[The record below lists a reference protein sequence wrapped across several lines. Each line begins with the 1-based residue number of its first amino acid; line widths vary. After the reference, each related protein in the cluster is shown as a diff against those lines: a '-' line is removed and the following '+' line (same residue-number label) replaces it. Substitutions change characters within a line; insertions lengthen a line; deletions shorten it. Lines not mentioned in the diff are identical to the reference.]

1 MKRIIFIISFI
12 LTSIIA
18 NAQTGCDVIITSN
31 FESQCVLTTEKDD
44 ALKENEGLMLACKES
59 QVEYYADT
67 SSYVITYNWT
77 VLGASSYTLINNGAG
92 VRVNWSNGN
101 TGQIKVQVITQDGS
115 ICEAIKY
122 ITLIEKPQ
130 IASSSTPNYRWE
142 NGVKVIEVCLGET
155 VTFTNESTTSS
166 TDIAGHFWKS
176 IYSSAST
183 ENYTIENIIQET
195 KVTHKIVN
203 NCGCEDEELYEI
215 RILEGQK
222 LELSCYGTVC
232 EGTEVTYEVLNSNCN
247 QYNWFV
253 EGGIIKSGQG
263 YPKITIEWG
272 NPQSGYGIL
281 GLDGSLCGEGYC
293 PKPVSVKIPIITDN
307 AEISGQTTAC
317 VGDAVVYSLQ
327 LWGSTKYTWAITPQQ
342 GVYQSQYENANETL
356 IQFNT
361 PGVYYLNANYN
372 CDFLECGPFTSQTK
386 IITVKEKL
394 EIKNERENI
403 CLGQSATFTLNH
415 NSIAATWKVYNA
427 NNQQIYTAQI
437 DTLVYTPNQAGKYK
451 ITAEHP
457 NYCNVAEFNINVK
470 NPPPAPTINDT
481 LYVCPNASVLL
492 QATPASPLYS
502 LVWKSLCSTPE
513 TEGTG
518 NEFTVQYLGDTCNV
532 EVYHYDKEVGCLST
546 TSSNFTLVDFNLL
559 PTTLPTSGITVCMGS
574 TIEYMNDE
582 VPNQSPEVLY
592 EWDIDSA
599 YAATVIGDKT
609 KNNTSILVNNSTLS
623 SFNIILKRKYC
634 TDLVDSITIPVTIVS
649 PPPAPTITP
658 SPIPSVCVNTPVTLT
673 GNGAITNNNE
683 DFSWSIDGDARVYND
698 LRTITHSFSV
708 SGIHN
713 IELSYHPYSVC
724 PAAKVNATINII
736 PSPIFS
742 LHNNN
747 NISVNVVSH
756 DGGYYTSY
764 SWTINGVP
772 SNNTTSTLTGVQ
784 EGDYICCTVTN
795 SSGCSSEECITI
807 QEGVN
812 PPDCDT
818 IHIIYNG
825 DSICSK
831 QRITVS
837 AIDNPTQNPVRW
849 VVSPSNLQHL
859 INRIGINDA
868 EITFK
873 EVGIYTIIGYV
884 SDGSNCYISNAI
896 NVTIPVILDFDVEYN
911 CTLPNLGIK
920 ITDKSKYYPSVP
932 TRIFNTY
939 SQTGSLTMNSSQTIG
954 ILPMALPPTSIIQD
968 TVILTV
974 GGCTLKKAITL
985 YPKITSATITSTY
998 NNNSCQNVPSQ
1009 LTVNVNPT
1017 TSAFKSCTW
1026 NFGDGST
1033 NTSTTN
1039 VIDHTFPMG
1048 NNQAPYYTYN
1058 VSAVV
1063 TDENNCSVPTPTIII
1078 KLYGNQLATSKLST
1092 PPLFSPICPGLP
1104 ITITYSPNLQTTP
1117 SSTYLWN
1124 LTPPTNNSNTYLT
1137 YKTDDYYVRATSN
1150 IGCIGEAMINVPFKN
1165 KPNAFITCNNEYCL
1179 NDKIELLGDAGAG
1192 NITYNWDVIAPDNS
1206 YEQYSTPN
1214 ISFIATQA
1222 GNYSI
1227 SLTVDNG
1234 ECYNTYIKYIDV
1246 WSSSNPPTIN
1256 FAGNQCIHQPPVVL
1270 GANAPN
1276 GETIHWS
1283 NGVSNSTAHYYSPGV
1298 ALAYY
1303 YDQHGCKSKE
1313 AKKIIPSAPNFDA
1326 LLTGCYKRCKIDI
1339 PPFLNVYSISK
1350 DSINWHWLLDQTQIA
1365 NGYKDY
1371 LFSPLTLPLNGF
1383 GRYNLDVMYNN
1394 NICNTV
1400 SPSLV
1405 IEEED
1410 CPCEG
1415 IDIKVTSKQ
1424 HLEECRIIYDV
1435 EVEICNNGYSEA
1447 CLEDLFANT
1456 EGINILHIDNFPL
1469 NISPGQCEI
1478 IKFSFEV
1485 LNPLSNSASFRIYDA
1500 CNKCYI
1506 DFSIDINV
1514 EILDCEEEMILEY
1527 VELYPDFSSQTMA
1540 YFKFGIH
1547 FPNNPQ
1553 AIFRVWSEPSQ
1564 VLNYN
1569 FDQGGARIDGLA
1581 MFDRNLLEQLAERGE
1596 KVCFHVLMCKDN
1608 VIREC
1613 VICIGAKEL
1622 LNMIIENG
1630 FKSSPIQN
1638 ENKEE
1643 GKANSQQINSPYL
1656 VPNPASTYVKVEGIE
1671 KDNISEILLIDM
1683 QGKNIQK
1690 VSETDILDIQKAL
1703 KGTYIVRV
1711 ISKDSKVYYL
1721 KLIKN

>member
-1 MKRIIFIISFI
+1 M
-12 LTSIIA
+12 
-18 NAQTGCDVIITSN
+18 
-31 FESQCVLTTEKDD
+31 
-44 ALKENEGLMLACKES
+44 
-59 QVEYYADT
+59 
-67 SSYVITYNWT
+67 
-77 VLGASSYTLINNGAG
+77 
-92 VRVNWSNGN
+92 
-101 TGQIKVQVITQDGS
+101 
-115 ICEAIKY
+115 
-122 ITLIEKPQ
+122 
-130 IASSSTPNYRWE
+130 
-142 NGVKVIEVCLGET
+142 
-155 VTFTNESTTSS
+155 
-166 TDIAGHFWKS
+166 
-176 IYSSAST
+176 
-183 ENYTIENIIQET
+183 
-195 KVTHKIVN
+195 
-203 NCGCEDEELYEI
+203 
-215 RILEGQK
+215 
-222 LELSCYGTVC
+222 
-232 EGTEVTYEVLNSNCN
+232 
-247 QYNWFV
+247 
-253 EGGIIKSGQG
+253 
-263 YPKITIEWG
+263 
-272 NPQSGYGIL
+272 
-281 GLDGSLCGEGYC
+281 
-293 PKPVSVKIPIITDN
+293 
-307 AEISGQTTAC
+307 
-317 VGDAVVYSLQ
+317 
-327 LWGSTKYTWAITPQQ
+327 
-342 GVYQSQYENANETL
+342 
-356 IQFNT
+356 
-361 PGVYYLNANYN
+361 
-372 CDFLECGPFTSQTK
+372 
-386 IITVKEKL
+386 
-394 EIKNERENI
+394 
-403 CLGQSATFTLNH
+403 
-415 NSIAATWKVYNA
+415 
-427 NNQQIYTAQI
+427 
-437 DTLVYTPNQAGKYK
+437 
-451 ITAEHP
+451 
-457 NYCNVAEFNINVK
+457 
-470 NPPPAPTINDT
+470 
-481 LYVCPNASVLL
+481 
-492 QATPASPLYS
+492 
-502 LVWKSLCSTPE
+502 
-513 TEGTG
+513 
-518 NEFTVQYLGDTCNV
+518 
-532 EVYHYDKEVGCLST
+532 
-546 TSSNFTLVDFNLL
+546 
-559 PTTLPTSGITVCMGS
+559 
-574 TIEYMNDE
+574 
-582 VPNQSPEVLY
+582 
-592 EWDIDSA
+592 
-599 YAATVIGDKT
+599 
-609 KNNTSILVNNSTLS
+609 
-623 SFNIILKRKYC
+623 
-634 TDLVDSITIPVTIVS
+634 
-649 PPPAPTITP
+649 
-658 SPIPSVCVNTPVTLT
+658 
-673 GNGAITNNNE
+673 
-683 DFSWSIDGDARVYND
+683 
-698 LRTITHSFSV
+698 
-708 SGIHN
+708 
-713 IELSYHPYSVC
+713 
-724 PAAKVNATINII
+724 
-736 PSPIFS
+736 
-742 LHNNN
+742 
-747 NISVNVVSH
+747 
-756 DGGYYTSY
+756 
-764 SWTINGVP
+764 
-772 SNNTTSTLTGVQ
+772 
-784 EGDYICCTVTN
+784 
-795 SSGCSSEECITI
+795 
-807 QEGVN
+807 
-812 PPDCDT
+812 
-818 IHIIYNG
+818 
-825 DSICSK
+825 
-831 QRITVS
+831 
-837 AIDNPTQNPVRW
+837 
-849 VVSPSNLQHL
+849 
-859 INRIGINDA
+859 
-868 EITFK
+868 
-873 EVGIYTIIGYV
+873 
-884 SDGSNCYISNAI
+884 
-896 NVTIPVILDFDVEYN
+896 
-911 CTLPNLGIK
+911 
-920 ITDKSKYYPSVP
+920 
-932 TRIFNTY
+932 
-939 SQTGSLTMNSSQTIG
+939 
-954 ILPMALPPTSIIQD
+954 
-968 TVILTV
+968 
-974 GGCTLKKAITL
+974 
-985 YPKITSATITSTY
+985 
-998 NNNSCQNVPSQ
+998 
-1009 LTVNVNPT
+1009 
-1017 TSAFKSCTW
+1017 
-1026 NFGDGST
+1026 
-1033 NTSTTN
+1033 
-1039 VIDHTFPMG
+1039 
-1048 NNQAPYYTYN
+1048 
-1058 VSAVV
+1058 
-1063 TDENNCSVPTPTIII
+1063 
-1078 KLYGNQLATSKLST
+1078 
-1092 PPLFSPICPGLP
+1092 P

>member
-1 MKRIIFIISFI
+1 MKKILFIISFI
-12 LTSIIA
+12 LTAIIA

-59 QVEYYADT
+59 QVEYYANT
-67 SSYVITYNWT
+67 SSNVSTYNWT
-77 VLGASSYTLINNGAG
+77 VIGASSYTIINNGAG

-101 TGQIKVQVITQDGS
+101 TGQIKVQVVTQDGS
-115 ICEAIKY
+115 TCEAIRY

-130 IASSSTPNYRWE
+130 IASSSIPNYRWE
-142 NGVKVIEVCLGET
+142 NGIKVIEVCLGES
-155 VTFTNESTTSS
+155 VTFTNESITSN
-166 TDIAGHFWKS
+166 TDIVGHYWES
-176 IYSSAST
+176 IYGSAST
-183 ENYTIENIIQET
+183 ENYTIENIMQET
-195 KVTHKIVN
+195 KVIHKIIN
-203 NCGCEDEELYEI
+203 NCGCEDEERYEI
-215 RILEGQK
+215 RILEGKK

-232 EGTEVTYEVLNSNCN
+232 EGSEVTYEAMNVNCN

-253 EGGIIKSGQG
+253 EGGIIKSGQNS
-263 YPKITIEWG
+263 PKITIEWG

-317 VGDAVVYSLQ
+317 VGDAVVYSLP
-327 LWGSTKYTWAITPQQ
+327 LWGSTEYTWTITPQQ
-342 GVYQSQYENANETL
+342 GVYQSYYENANETL
-356 IQFNT
+356 IQFTT
-361 PGVYYLNANYN
+361 PGVYYLNTTYE

-394 EIKNERENI
+394 EIENERENI

-415 NSIAATWKVYNA
+415 NSIVATWRVYNA
-427 NNQQIYTAQI
+427 SNQQIYTTQI
-437 DTLVYTPNQAGKYK
+437 DTLVYTPTQAGKYK

-609 KNNTSILVNNSTLS
+609 KNNTSILVNYSTLS

-658 SPIPSVCVNTPVTLT
+658 SPIPSVCVNTPISLT
-673 GNGAITNNNE
+673 GYGAITNNNN
-683 DFSWSIDGDARVYND
+683 DFSWSIDGGARIYNN
-698 LRTITHSFSV
+698 LQTITPEFSV

-713 IELSYHPYSVC
+713 IELSYQPYSVC

-736 PSPIFS
+736 PSPLFS

-747 NISVNVVSH
+747 NSSVNVVSH
-756 DGGYYTSY
+756 DGGNYTSY
-764 SWTINGVP
+764 FWTINGVT

-812 PPDCDT
+812 PPNCDT

-873 EVGIYTIIGYV
+873 EVGVYTIIGYV

-896 NVTIPVILDFDVEYN
+896 NVTIPVILDFDIEYN

-932 TRIFNTY
+932 TRIFN

-954 ILPMALPPTSIIQD
+954 ILPMALPSTSIIQD

-1009 LTVNVNPT
+1009 LTVHVNPT
-1017 TSAFKSCTW
+1017 TSAFKSCNW
-1026 NFGDGST
+1026 DFGDGST

-1039 VIDHTFPMG
+1039 SIDHTFPMG
-1048 NNQAPYYTYN
+1048 INPNAQYNYN

-1063 TDENNCSVPTPTIII
+1063 TDRNNCSVPTPTIMIS
-1078 KLYGNQLATSKLST
+1078 LHGNELATSALST
-1092 PPLFSPICPGLP
+1092 PPLFSPICPGSP
-1104 ITITYSPNLQTTP
+1104 ITITYNPNIQTGG
-1117 SSTYLWN
+1117 TYLWN
-1124 LTPPTNNSNTYLT
+1124 FTPPTNNSRNYLT
-1137 YKTDDYYVRATSN
+1137 YKTDDYYVRATNN

-1165 KPNAFITCNNEYCL
+1165 KPFAFITCNNDYCL
-1179 NDKIELLGDAGAG
+1179 NDEIELLGDAGSA
-1192 NITYNWDVIAPDNS
+1192 NLTYSWNVVAPD
-1206 YEQYSTPN
+1206 YSSQQFTTPN
-1214 ISFIATQA
+1214 VSFVATKV
-1222 GNYSI
+1222 GSYLI
-1227 SLTVDNG
+1227 YLTVDNG
-1234 ECYNTYIKYIDV
+1234 ECSDIYTKTVNV
-1246 WSSSNPPTIN
+1246 SSLADAPTIYY
-1256 FAGNQCIHQPPVVL
+1256 AGNQCIHEPPVVL
-1270 GANAPN
+1270 GANALN
-1276 GETIHWS
+1276 GELIHWS

-1298 ALAYY
+1298 AIAYY
-1303 YDQHGCKSKE
+1303 YDQNGCKSKE
-1313 AKKIIPSAPNFDA
+1313 AKITIPSAPNFDA
-1326 LLTGCYKRCKIDI
+1326 LLTGCYKRCKIDL
-1339 PPFLNVYSISK
+1339 PNSLNVYGLSKGNISWK
-1350 DSINWHWLLDQTQIA
+1350 WLLDQYPIA
-1365 NGYKDY
+1365 NGSGNY
-1371 LFSPLTLPLNGF
+1371 LFSTLTLPLNGF
-1383 GRYNLDVMYNN
+1383 GTYNLDVMYNS

-1415 IDIKVTSKQ
+1415 MDIKVTSKQ
-1424 HLEECRIIYDV
+1424 NLEECRIIYDV
-1435 EVEICNNGYSEA
+1435 EVDICNNGYSEA

-1469 NISPGQCEI
+1469 NMSPGQCEI

-1514 EILDCEEEMILEY
+1514 EIVDCEEEMILEY
-1527 VELYPDFSSQTMA
+1527 IELNPDFSSQTMA

-1622 LNMIIENG
+1622 LNKIIENG
-1630 FKSSPIQN
+1630 FKSSPIQD

-1643 GKANSQQINSPYL
+1643 GKSNSQQINSPYL

-1690 VSETDILDIQKAL
+1690 VSETNTLDIQKAL